1 MSTIL
6 GTASN
11 DNLTGTRLRDVL
23 YGLDGN
29 DTLNGGDSKDKIFG
43 NDGNDSL
50 LGGQGNDIFYGGAG
64 NDTLEGGSGSD
75 IYIIDS
81 RRDTIIEIAFAN
93 RDTVGSFISYTL
105 DANLENLTLAGF
117 RAINGTGNTL
127 SNRIKGNSG
136 NNILNGLDGNDIL
149 EGGAGIDTLIGGT
162 GDDTYIVDST
172 SDTIVENFSAGTD
185 TVQSSIKY
193 TLGTNLEKLTLTGSG
208 AINGTGNTLGNQ
220 ITGNRGN
227 NILNGLDGNDILEG
241 GAGIDTLIG
250 GTGNDTYI
258 VDSTSDTIIEN
269 FSVGIDTVQS
279 SISYTLGTNL
289 ENLLLTGLGAN
300 GTGNTLDNR
309 ITGDS
314 NNNILNG
321 LDGNDTLNGRRGMD
335 TLIGGNGNDALA
347 GGSGNDVLIGGNGDD
362 RFLFDSGRAFTASAF
377 GIDTIDD
384 LSSGFDHIVLDKTS
398 FTALTS
404 LAGNG
409 FSVASE
415 FAVVGSDA
423 AAATSS
429 ALIVYNSTNGNL
441 FYNQNGA
448 AGGFG
453 TGAQFAVLS
462 DSPLISASDF
472 IIQV

>member
-1 MSTIL
+1 
-6 GTASN
+6 
-11 DNLTGTRLRDVL
+11 L

-81 RRDTIIEIAFAN
+81 RSDTIIEIAAPGV
-93 RDTVGSFISYTL
+93 DAVGSFISYTL
-105 DANLENLTLAGF
+105 DTNLENLTLAGF

-185 TVQSSIKY
+185 TVQSSISY
-193 TLGTNLEKLTLTGSG
+193 TLGTNLENLTLTGFG
-208 AINGTGNTLGNQ
+208 AINGTGNTLNNQ
-220 ITGNRGN
+220 IKGNSGN
-227 NILNGLDGNDILEG
+227 NILNGLDGNDILDG
-241 GAGIDTLIG
+241 GVGIDTLIG

-269 FSVGIDTVQS
+269 FSTGTDAVQS

-289 ENLLLTGLGAN
+289 ENLTLTGSGAIN
-300 GTGNTLDNR
+300 GTGNTLSNR
-309 ITGDS
+309 ITGNS
-314 NNNILNG
+314 GNNILNG
-321 LDGNDTLNGRRGMD
+321 LDGNDTLNGLRGMD
-335 TLIGGNGNDALA
+335 TLIGGNGKDALA

-362 RFLFDSGRAFTASAF
+362 RFLFDPGRAFTAVAF

-384 LSSGFDHIVLDKTS
+384 FSSGFDQIVLDKTS
-398 FTALTS
+398 FTILTS